1 MTKLEITY
9 IKINQK
15 LDMNM
20 KFMSKPGIIIKIQLL
35 EGSAAKNY
43 FESKERL
50 FLGTILSKLQNTDND
65 PNVSDEEKNDL
76 ENIFKKYEKFL

>member
-1 MTKLEITY
+1 MTKLENTY

-15 LDMNM
+15 RYMNM

-35 EGSAAKNY
+35 QGSEARNY

-65 PNVSDEEKNDL
+65 LNISDEEKNDL